1 MLALL
6 IIAVVLLVLVLSLL
20 VFVLLKINKIENG
33 DVTTVEIGGELP

>member
-20 VFVLLKINKIENG
+20 VFVLLKINKIEKGNSS
-33 DVTTVEIGGELP
+33 TVLK